1 MLFFDIFDIIILGD
15 DMSKS
20 KNDIFYLIVLV
31 LTMITMII
39 GITFTYFSFI
49 AKEKD
54 DSTKVK
60 TGSIAINY
68 IDGIAIN
75 SNGLIPRKEPS
86 LGESYAVYTKR
97 FAVSSSG
104 TLDQT
109 LDIYIKVTKNEFL
122 NNNLKFALY
131 NSNGSKISS
140 GSIPTKNEDN
150 DKVLL
155 ISGDILKT
163 NSTNSY
169 TVIIWLNDDGTN
181 QNYEMNNTFVGGFDI
196 NAQQLR
202 YQ

>member
-1 MLFFDIFDIIILGD
+1 
-15 DMSKS
+15 MSKS
-20 KNDIFYLIVLV
+20 KNDIFYFIVLV

-39 GITFTYFSFI
+39 GIAFTYFSFI

-54 DSTKVK
+54 DSTKVQ

-86 LGESYAVYTKR
+86 LGENYAVYTKR

-140 GSIPTKNEDN
+140 GSIPSSG
-150 DKVLL
+150 KVLL
-155 ISGDILKT
+155 VSGDILKI

-169 TVIIWLNDDGTN
+169 TVVIWLNDDGTN
-181 QNYEMNNTFVGGFDI
+181 QNYEMSNSFVGGFSID
-196 NAQQLR
+196 AQQLK

>member
-1 MLFFDIFDIIILGD
+1 
-15 DMSKS
+15 MSKS

-54 DSTKVK
+54 DSTKVQ

-68 IDGIAIN
+68 IDGVSIN
-75 SNGLIPRKEPS
+75 SDGLIPRKEPS

-140 GSIPTKNEDN
+140 GSIPSSG
-150 DKVLL
+150 KVLL
-155 ISGDILKT
+155 VSGDILKT

-181 QNYEMNNTFVGGFDI
+181 QNYEMSNAFVGGFDI
-196 NAQQLR
+196 NAQQLK

>member
-1 MLFFDIFDIIILGD
+1 
-15 DMSKS
+15 MSKS
-20 KNDIFYLIVLV
+20 KNDIFYLIVLI
-31 LTMITMII
+31 LTIITLMV
-39 GITFTYFSFI
+39 GITFTYFFLV

-68 IDGIAIN
+68 IDGASIN

-86 LGESYAVYTKR
+86 LGENYAVYTKR
-97 FAVSSSG
+97 FAISSSG

-109 LDIYIKVTKNEFL
+109 LDIYINVTKNEFL
-122 NNNLKFALY
+122 NNGLKFALY

-140 GSIPTKNEDN
+140 GSIPTS

-155 ISGDILKT
+155 ASDEVLKT
-163 NSTNSY
+163 NTTNYY

-181 QNYEMNNTFVGGFDI
+181 QNYEMSNSFVGGFSID
-196 NAQQLR
+196 AQQLR

>member
-1 MLFFDIFDIIILGD
+1 
-15 DMSKS
+15 MSKS

-54 DSTKVK
+54 DSTKVQ

-75 SNGLIPRKEPS
+75 SNGLIPRKEP
-86 LGESYAVYTKR
+86 LLEESYAVYKKR

-109 LDIYIKVTKNEFL
+109 LDIYIKVIKNEFL

-140 GSIPTKNEDN
+140 GSIPTRDK

-169 TVIIWLNDDGTN
+169 TVVMWLNDDGTN
-181 QNYEMNNTFVGGFDI
+181 QNYEMSNSFVGGFSID
-196 NAQQLR
+196 AQQLK

>member
-1 MLFFDIFDIIILGD
+1 MILLFFDIFGIIILGD

-20 KNDIFYLIVLV
+20 KNDIFYLIVLI
-31 LTMITMII
+31 LTIITLMV
-39 GITFTYFSFI
+39 GITFTYFSLV

-68 IDGIAIN
+68 IDGASIN

-86 LGESYAVYTKR
+86 LGENYAVYTKR
-97 FAVSSSG
+97 FAISSSG

-109 LDIYIKVTKNEFL
+109 LDIYINVTKNEFL
-122 NNNLKFALY
+122 NNGLKFALY

-140 GSIPTKNEDN
+140 GSIPTSGR
-150 DKVLL
+150 VLL
-155 ISGDILKT
+155 ASGEVLKT
-163 NSTNSY
+163 NTTNYY

-181 QNYEMNNTFVGGFDI
+181 QNYEMSNSFVGGFDI

>member
-1 MLFFDIFDIIILGD
+1 
-15 DMSKS
+15 MSKS

-49 AKEKD
+49 AKEKE
-54 DSTKVK
+54 DSTKVQ

-75 SNGLIPRKEPS
+75 SNGLIPRKEP
-86 LGESYAVYTKR
+86 LLEESYAVYKKR

-109 LDIYIKVTKNEFL
+109 LDIYINVTKNEFL

-140 GSIPTKNEDN
+140 GSIPSS

-155 ISGDILKT
+155 VSGDILKT

-181 QNYEMNNTFVGGFDI
+181 QNYEMSNAFVGGFDI
-196 NAQQLR
+196 NAQQLK

>member
-1 MLFFDIFDIIILGD
+1 
-15 DMSKS
+15 MSKS
-20 KNDIFYLIVLV
+20 KNDIFYLIVLI
-31 LTMITMII
+31 LTMITMIV
-39 GITFTYFSFI
+39 GITFTYFSLI

-68 IDGIAIN
+68 IDGVSIN
-75 SNGLIPRKEPS
+75 SDGLIPRKEPS

-109 LDIYIKVTKNEFL
+109 LDIYINVTKNEFL

-131 NSNGSKISS
+131 NSNGNKISS
-140 GSIPTKNEDN
+140 GSIPSSG
-150 DKVLL
+150 KVLL
-155 ISGDILKT
+155 VSGDILKT
-163 NSTNSY
+163 NSTNYY
-169 TVIIWLNDDGTN
+169 TVIMWLNDDGTN
-181 QNYEMNNTFVGGFDI
+181 QNYEISNTFVGGFSID
-196 NAQQLR
+196 AQQLK

>member
-1 MLFFDIFDIIILGD
+1 
-15 DMSKS
+15 MSKS

-54 DSTKVK
+54 DSTKVQ

-68 IDGIAIN
+68 VDGIAIN
-75 SNGLIPRKEPS
+75 SNGLIPRKEP
-86 LGESYAVYTKR
+86 LLEESYAVYKKR

-109 LDIYIKVTKNEFL
+109 LDIYINVTKNEFL
-122 NNNLKFALY
+122 NNGLKFALY

-140 GSIPTKNEDN
+140 GSIPTSDS
-150 DKVLL
+150 VLL
-155 ISGDILKT
+155 ASGEVLKT
-163 NSTNSY
+163 NTTNYY

-181 QNYEMNNTFVGGFDI
+181 QNYEMSNSFVGGFDI

>member
-1 MLFFDIFDIIILGD
+1 
-15 DMSKS
+15 MSKS
-20 KNDIFYLIVLV
+20 KNDIFYLIVLI
-31 LTMITMII
+31 LTIITLMV
-39 GITFTYFSFI
+39 GITFTYFSLV

-68 IDGIAIN
+68 IDGASIN
-75 SNGLIPRKEPS
+75 SNGLIPRKEPL
-86 LGESYAVYTKR
+86 LGENYAVYTKR
-97 FAVSSSG
+97 FAISSSG

-109 LDIYIKVTKNEFL
+109 LDIYINVTKNEFL
-122 NNNLKFALY
+122 NNGLKFALY

-181 QNYEMNNTFVGGFDI
+181 QNYEMSNSFVGGFSID
-196 NAQQLR
+196 AQQLR

>member
-1 MLFFDIFDIIILGD
+1 
-15 DMSKS
+15 MSKS

-104 TLDQT
+104 TLDQI